1 MGAVRVGF
9 AGMTHLGIVSAIA
22 AAARGFGVLGVD
34 DDGALLARLERGD
47 LPIREPDLDALLAAN
62 RERIAFAGDPA
73 EVRHCDIVYI
83 AADVPTDDEA
93 KSDLASIARLIDRIA
108 RHLNPNAV
116 LVVLCQVPPGFTR
129 RIAAVPPER
138 LFYQV
143 ETLVFGRAVERA
155 LRPERFIIGCADC
168 SQPLPAGYRELLD
181 AFDCPILSMRY
192 ESAELAKISINF
204 CLVGSIAVANTLAE
218 ICEGIGADWAEI
230 VPALRLDR
238 RIGAYA
244 YLDPGLGIA
253 GGNLE
258 RDLRTVLDLAAGT
271 ASDVRVVEAWIANS
285 RHRRD
290 WCWRILRD
298 RLLGTHAAPRI
309 GVLGL
314 AYKENTCSTRNS
326 PALALLE
333 RLQGAA
339 LRVHDPVVPSSV
351 VPFAQGFSDPLSC
364 AAGADALVLATPWP
378 EYRGLRVADLARVMA
393 GRLLVDPF
401 RLLDGRAAA
410 TAGFEYHS
418 LGRPP
423 LPPRWPGSAAC

>member
-1 MGAVRVGF
+1 MGAVRVAF
-9 AGMTHLGIVSAIA
+9 AGMTHLGIVSATA
-22 AAARGFGVLGVD
+22 AAARGFDVLGFD
-34 DDGALLARLERGD
+34 DDDTLVARLERGD

-62 RERIAFAGDPA
+62 RERIAFTGDAA
-73 EVRHCDIVYI
+73 EVRNCDVVYI

-93 KSDLASIARLIDRIA
+93 KSDLAPIARLIDRIA
-108 RHLNPNAV
+108 RHLNRNAV

-168 SQPLPAGYRELLD
+168 GDPLPVGYRELLD
-181 AFDCPILSMRY
+181 AFGCPILSMRY

-204 CLVGSIAVANTLAE
+204 CLVATLSVANTLAE
-218 ICEGIGADWAEI
+218 ICERIGADWAEI

-238 RIGAYA
+238 RIGAHA

-258 RDLRTVLDLAAGT
+258 RDLRTVLDLAVGT
-271 ASDVRVVEAWIANS
+271 ASEVGVVEAWIANS

-290 WCWRILRD
+290 WCWCILRD
-298 RLLGTHAAPRI
+298 RLLVTHAAPCI

-314 AYKENTCSTRNS
+314 AYKENTHSIRNS
-326 PALALLE
+326 PALALIE
-333 RLQGAA
+333 RLQGTA
-339 LRVHDPVVPSSV
+339 LRVHDPVVPSAV
-351 VPFAQGFSDPLSC
+351 VPFAQGFTDPLAC

-378 EYRGLRVADLARVMA
+378 EYRELRVADLAQIMA

-401 RLLDGRAAA
+401 RLLDGGAAA
-410 TAGFEYHS
+410 AAGFEYHS

-423 LPPRWPGSAAC
+423 LHPRWRGSAGC